1 MGGSSSKPAGPIVP
15 KPVVP
20 TIDYS
25 LAKFDASA
33 VEAIQR
39 KAAESIAA
47 ANRAAQE
54 QAAALAQTTGMLSRA
69 WIMTVVYVVITAVVV
84 VGALLGYDLLAQR
97 FGWPTTI
104 LPASGGGQAPS
115 ASVQTLY
122 INSAKY
128 GVGGTTVDVSTYLAS
143 KILNSTTLPGFVVG
157 PATVGLG
164 QDPVPN
170 VPNTLYVTWYVGSG
184 NYQQTTVNE
193 GSQFPTLPT
202 AQTGPAPVSAP
213 APPAMSSFFSFLT
226 GSTGSGDLLGSGH
239 DGGTAVTVSG
249 TNAPLSDQGDGA
261 YGMQWWMFVK
271 DWNYGFG
278 KKKSLIKRPDTTNPA
293 VMNPHISLHPTDNT
307 LQVSV
312 SVFPSTEGGASKA
325 APAPAGHADATDD
338 VFVCEVPNIPL
349 QAWFAVSV
357 SVFGRNLDVYID
369 GKLVKS
375 CLLPGVPKPA
385 VGDIH
390 MTSEGGFS
398 GKMCGFYHYPRMLTP
413 ADALNFWS
421 AGTSCQTQTDSPVS
435 KATGYAVKF
444 GVYDSL
450 GKQVQ
455 EYSF

>member
-1 MGGSSSKPAGPIVP
+1 MGGSPSKPATFTPR
-15 KPVVP
+15 PVAP

-39 KAAESIAA
+39 KAAEAVAS
-47 ANRAAQE
+47 ANRATQE
-54 QAAALAQTTGMLSRA
+54 QAAILAQTTGMLSRA
-69 WIMTVVYVVITAVVV
+69 GFMTIVYVIITAIVV
-84 VGALLGYDLLAQR
+84 VGGLLGYDLLAQR

-104 LPASGGGQAPS
+104 LPASSS
-115 ASVQTLY
+115 AASGPAVQTLY

-128 GVGGTTVDVSTYLAS
+128 GVGGTTVDVSTYLAG
-143 KILNSTTLPGFVVG
+143 KILNSTTLPGFVVS

-202 AQTGPAPVSAP
+202 DQTGPAPVSAP
-213 APPAMSSFFSFLT
+213 PPPAISSFFNFLT
-226 GSTGSGDLLGSGH
+226 GSSSSGDLLGSGH
-239 DGGTAVTVSG
+239 DAGTATTISA
-249 TNAPLSDQGDGA
+249 TSAPLSGQGDGA

-278 KKKSLIKRPDTTNPA
+278 KKKSIVKRPDTTNPA
-293 VMNPHISLHPTDNT
+293 VLNPHISLHPTDNT

-312 SVFPSTEGGASKA
+312 SLFPSSEGSASKA
-325 APAPAGHADATDD
+325 TPAPAGHADTTDD

-375 CLLPGVPKPA
+375 CLMPGVPKPA